1 MMARSGCRGWSSV
14 RKVVEKIKTLW
25 FRSGELLRSMSGRR
39 KLSRRRVTGFKTARP
54 IQGLETQVEVAVYG
68 MRLE

>member
-39 KLSRRRVTGFKTARP
+39 KLSQEARDWL
-54 IQGLETQVEVAVYG
+54 QDSEVYSET
-68 MRLE
+68 